1 MPRTRQ
7 PDPTVIGRGF
17 KRRLK
22 SGEVSLGLTAMEYLR
37 PSLAKLYALA
47 GMDFVYI
54 EKEHGLFDGP
64 ELTDFVLAA
73 RDNRLPAISK
83 LGELNRAETGRLLE
97 AGVTGIQLPRTESRE
112 QLAAL
117 IDYVKFPP
125 LGTRAGAPG
134 YGNTDYALP
143 DDHAAWLRK
152 ANQSTVVV
160 AHIETAR
167 GLENVEEIAATPHLD
182 VIYVGPYDFAIEM
195 GHPGDYDH
203 PDVVAGMERVL
214 QVCLSRGIAFGTTAS
229 SPEAGRR
236 WIEKGCRYFEMETE
250 IELIGHGAAQAVAAY
265 R

>member
-1 MPRTRQ
+1 MAATRRS
-7 PDPTVIGRGF
+7 DPTALGRAF
-17 KRRLK
+17 KRRLR
-22 SGEVSLGLTAMEYLR
+22 SEDVSLGLTAMEYLR

-64 ELTDFVLAA
+64 ELTDFVLAC
-73 RDNRLPAISK
+73 RDNGLPAVSK
-83 LGELNRAETGRLLE
+83 LGELNRAEVGRLLE
-97 AGVTGIQLPRTESRE
+97 AGATGIQLPRSESRE

-117 IDYVKFPP
+117 VDYVKFPP

-160 AHIETAR
+160 AHIETAL
-167 GLENVEEIAATPHLD
+167 GLENIEEIAGTPHLD
-182 VIYVGPYDFAIEM
+182 VIYVGPYDFAIEL

-203 PDVVAGMERVL
+203 PDVVAGMDRIL
-214 QVCLSRGIAFGTTAS
+214 QVCLARGIAFGTTAS
-229 SPEAGRR
+229 SPGAGRR
-236 WIEKGCRYFEMETE
+236 WIKKGCRYFEMETE
-250 IELIGHGAAQAVAAY
+250 VELIAHGAAQAVAAY